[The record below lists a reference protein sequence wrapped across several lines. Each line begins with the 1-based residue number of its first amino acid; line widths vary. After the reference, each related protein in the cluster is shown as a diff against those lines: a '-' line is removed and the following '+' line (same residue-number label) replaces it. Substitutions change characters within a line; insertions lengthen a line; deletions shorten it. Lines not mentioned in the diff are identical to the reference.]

1 MVLHDFKNRK
11 LNFTKPIV
19 LHQTWTKRVLLSIF
33 FTTNNIYTH
42 THTHTHTQEDIH
54 EESLEDCPSG
64 GGGPR

>member
-11 LNFTKPIV
+11 LNFSKPIV
-19 LHQTWTKRVLLSIF
+19 LHKTWTKRVLSIF
-33 FTTNNIYTH
+33 FYPTH
-42 THTHTHTQEDIH
+42 THTHTKEDIH

>member
-11 LNFTKPIV
+11 LNFSKPIV
-19 LHQTWTKRVLLSIF
+19 LHKTWTKRVLLSIF
-33 FTTNNIYTH
+33 FLPH
-42 THTHTHTQEDIH
+42 THTKEDIH